1 MMTPMEIQ
9 ARLKD
14 IDTQFGVMRIL
25 LNRKIKYMSA
35 EDTHYVI
42 TQMQK
47 ILTCIGNI
55 FQVAQEAKKPRRGDA
70 QDEQETGTPT

>member
-1 MMTPMEIQ
+1 MEIQ

-42 TQMQK
+42 TQMQI

-55 FQVAQEAKKPRRGDA
+55 FQIAQNTKNSKKGKT
-70 QDEQETGTPT
+70 QDEQETGTPA